1 MRRRP
6 KVKAVFFIRKILV
19 AKQRCGVCLAPNDH
33 IHFTFALFYEEVY
46 VLRNLRAVAPNIYI
60 RHFHNVPHRFEIHV
74 VNAYGQSVLRK
85 LVVHRLDAPRKFALA
100 ARFGRFDKV
109 RRIGYNQVCLNPL
122 LEHFLDAEQTVHI
135 IDLVDFQSFTSH
147 TVRDGMR
154 GIIAHIG
161 VHKQRR
167 ID

>member
-1 MRRRP
+1 MPCRRKAAGSMRRAESKGSILYP
-6 KVKAVFFIRKILV
+6 KDTCCKTAVWRLS
-19 AKQRCGVCLAPNDH
+19 
-33 IHFTFALFYEEVY
+33 
-46 VLRNLRAVAPNIYI
+46 YI